1 MKLAAA
7 LSGFVIAACG
17 GTPTPPLANRG
28 GAAAHVAG
36 DVDGDGRADTVTFA
50 DNTVTLNGLTLTI
63 PAWDFTAASAR
74 VVELGGQAVIA
85 VESEINEDD
94 LTWGIIQHDGTQL
107 RWIGDV
113 FLGSAPGPAD
123 LPGDGTI
130 HATTGNCGQS
140 TALTYTIRPGAIDK
154 GERTTGVYDV
164 AVCAACPYVLVDTG
178 AGLRFVGESLRNLAG
193 RARAGE
199 DALALPAIAAGQRE
213 VVVVLEEVK
222 PETTYLD
229 ALSLDFAGVRVAPRG
244 CGAACVVDDAP
255 EVIALGQRRRFV
267 FDVPAGFAGAPVLYA
282 RGYYQPFAARAAR

>member
-7 LSGFVIAACG
+7 LSLVLVAACG
-17 GTPTPPLANRG
+17 GKAAAPVANRG

-36 DVDGDGRADTVTFA
+36 DVDGDGRPDQVTFA
-50 DNTVTLNGLTLTI
+50 DNTVTLNGLALTV
-63 PAWDFTAASAR
+63 PAWDFTAVGAR

-85 VESEINEDD
+85 VVSEVNEDD
-94 LTWGIIQHDGTQL
+94 LTWGIVQHDGAGL

-113 FLGSAPGPAD
+113 FLGSEPTAAD

-140 TALTYTIRPGAIDK
+140 TALTYTIRPGVIAK
-154 GERTTGVYDV
+154 AEHTTGTYDPDQ
-164 AVCAACPYVLVDTG
+164 CAACPYVLVETA

-193 RARAGE
+193 VDRAAE
-199 DALALPAIAAGQRE
+199 DALALPVVAAGQRE
-213 VVVVLEEVK
+213 LVVVLEEVK

-229 ALSLDFAGVRVAPRG
+229 ALGVDFGGVRVAPRA
-244 CGAACVVDDAP
+244 CGAACAADARP

-267 FDVPAGFAGAPVLYA
+267 FDVPAVFAGAPVLYA
-282 RGYYQPFAARAAR
+282 RGYYQPFAPTIAR